1 VTGVTETDYI
11 PHHQPFQYYT
21 QTQNLQHTRPSSV
34 RSIGLQG
41 DPANHQYDT
50 HDFFDAVKAGNF
62 PAVSFLKAP
71 GYQDAHAGYSDPL
84 DEQEFVVNVI
94 NFLQQQRD
102 WESTAVFIAYDD
114 SDGWYDHQLGQIV
127 NQSTTADDMLT
138 GNGQCGNGTDT
149 ALPGASGAAHAQG
162 RCGYGPRLP
171 LQLISPYA
179 KHNFVDHTLTDQSSI
194 IHFIEDNWLGGKR
207 IGSGSFDAIS
217 GSVNN
222 MFDFSHR
229 DDRHDDRFLL
239 NPTTGEP
246 SW

>member
-11 PHHQPFQYYT
+11 PHHEPFQYYAT
-21 QTQNLQHTRPSSV
+21 TQNLQHTRPTSV
-34 RSIGLQG
+34 WTIGS
-41 DPANHQYDT
+41 DDAAHHQYDID
-50 HDFFDAVKAGNF
+50 DFYDVVNAGNM

-71 GYQDAHAGYSDPL
+71 GYEDAHAGYSDPL
-84 DEQEFVVNVI
+84 DEQEFVVKVI
-94 NFLQQQRD
+94 NFLEQRPD
-102 WESTAVFIAYDD
+102 WKSTAVFIAYDD

-138 GNGQCGNGTDT
+138 GNGQCGTGTET
-149 ALPGASGAAHAQG
+149 ALPGPSGAAHAQG

-171 LQLISPYA
+171 LMLISSYA

-194 IHFIEDNWLGGKR
+194 IRFVEDNWLGGKR
-207 IGSGSFDAIS
+207 IGSGSFDAVA

-229 DDRHDDRFLL
+229 DDRGEFVL
-239 NPTTGEP
+239 NPSTGEP
-246 SW
+246 KW